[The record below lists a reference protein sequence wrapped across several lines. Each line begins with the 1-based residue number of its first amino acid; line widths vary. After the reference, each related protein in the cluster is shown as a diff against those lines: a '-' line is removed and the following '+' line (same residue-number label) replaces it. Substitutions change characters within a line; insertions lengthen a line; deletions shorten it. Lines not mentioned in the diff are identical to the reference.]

1 MTEIEQLRA
10 DLATVQKAA
19 EIAKR
24 QGFHE
29 RTGNYD
35 MVEGDLKQKIADLEA
50 QQEPIDPWIR
60 VKEALFH
67 WDANDKEPDYIT
79 KRSIFAYIQSL
90 QAEVDE
96 LKNELRCERIDGSKV
111 RDDLRARIAEMEQH
125 GRKVDQANH
134 EHYGRLQDQLAIRD
148 LKIEKL
154 ESQLAAEKQFAQ
166 RMVEHAQ
173 VTCVERDKLIQE
185 VKALKQKPETTET
198 LEVCSVCNFPLSAC
212 DTPGVD
218 GIPRMD
224 CKMCQLKDQLQ
235 EINTLKTP
243 LESNRVLQTAAEIM
257 FTLHISN
264 KVLSTAFQN
273 WLNRYF
279 KFYKNKPSPYAWR
292 VSRK

>member
-1 MTEIEQLRA
+1 MTEIEQLQA
-10 DLATVQKAA
+10 DLATIQNAA
-19 EIAKR
+19 QIAKK

-35 MVEGDLKQKIADLEA
+35 QVEGDLKQKIADLEA
-50 QQEPIDPWIR
+50 QEQKVDEWKDVKMIAAYWLDHPRNPYVEGISLKRFAQCIQHLEAELAKRPVSDAAEEL
-60 VKEALFH
+60 VKELEQYKAQAKTA
-67 WDANDKEPDYIT
+67 DA
-79 KRSIFAYIQSL
+79 
-90 QAEVDE
+90 
-96 LKNELRCERIDGSKV
+96 
-111 RDDLRARIAEMEQH
+111 
-125 GRKVDQANH
+125 ANH

-166 RMVEHAQ
+166 RMIEHAQ
-173 VTCVERDKLIQE
+173 ATCVERDKLIQE

-235 EINTLKTP
+235 EAREQINDLAKP
-243 LESNRVLQTAAEIM
+243 LDSNRVLETAAEIM

-264 KVLSTAFQN
+264 KVLSTDFQN

-279 KFYKNKPSPYAWR
+279 KFYKNKPIPYAWI